1 MAINKTSKTTSEI
14 DVLILCGGYGSRLQP
29 LISDR
34 PKGMALIGGRPFLD
48 ILVDELLRN
57 GFRRIIFCV
66 GHLKEQI
73 IDHFKSRSDADF
85 MFSEET
91 VPLGT
96 GGAVE
101 NALSIVGSQSILIL
115 NGDSICQVNYNELVH
130 FHNSKKSSATFVLTN
145 AKERDDGGIVIL
157 DKCSKVQFFLEKENN
172 EQTCNGFINAG
183 IYLLSLDSI
192 RFKKIN
198 MPFSLEY
205 DFFPTL
211 TKAKSCYGFLI
222 NSQLVDIGT
231 PERYFKASNGLIFN
245 A

>member
-48 ILVDELLRN
+48 ILVDELLRY

-73 IDHFKSRSDADF
+73 IDHFKSRNDADF
-85 MFSEET
+85 LFSEET

-101 NALSIVGSQSILIL
+101 NALSIVGSQSLLIL
-115 NGDSICQVNYNELVH
+115 NGDSFCQVNYSELVQ
-130 FHNSKKSSATFVLTN
+130 FHTSKKSTATFVLTDP
-145 AKERDDGGIVIL
+145 KERDDGGIVII
-157 DKCSKVQFFLEKENN
+157 DKRSKVQLFLEKVKN

-183 IYLLSLDSI
+183 IYLLRSDSI
-192 RFKKIN
+192 KFKKIN
-198 MPFSLEY
+198 LPFSLEY
-205 DFFPTL
+205 DFFPAL
-211 TKAKSCYGFLI
+211 TKSKPCYGFVI

-231 PERYFKASNGLIFN
+231 PKRYFKAKNGLIYN
-245 A
+245 T

>member
-1 MAINKTSKTTSEI
+1 MAINKTSNTTSEI
-14 DVLILCGGYGSRLQP
+14 DVLILCGGYGSRLRP

-66 GHLKEQI
+66 GHLKNQI
-73 IDHFKSRSDADF
+73 INHFKSRRDADF

-101 NALSIVGSQSILIL
+101 NALSFVGSQSILIL
-115 NGDSICQVNYNELVH
+115 NGDSFCPVNYSELVQ
-130 FHNSKKSSATFVLTN
+130 FHIAKKSSATFVLTDP
-145 AKERDDGGIVIL
+145 KERDDGGMVIIN
-157 DKCSKVQFFLEKENN
+157 KRSKVQLFLEKVKN
-172 EQTCNGFINAG
+172 EQTSNGFINAG
-183 IYLLSLDSI
+183 IYLLRVDSI
-192 RFKKIN
+192 RFKKIKL
-198 MPFSLEY
+198 PFSLEY
-205 DFFPTL
+205 DLFPAL
-211 TKAKSCYGFLI
+211 TKAKPCYGFVI

-231 PERYFKASNGLIFN
+231 PERYFRANNKLISN